1 MYALANDNI
10 VNIIKNR
17 GMVILIDVSPKM
29 LSGVICNI
37 LYEIFMNIVCIGYTQ
52 KQYGDSFSAMDDFA
66 GEPDFADIIKIKKRK
81 ILSNYPLLSNRAR
94 DRTRTYTSQNTR
106 S

>member
-1 MYALANDNI
+1 MGIDELPIINSEFIYR
-10 VNIIKNR
+10 VN
-17 GMVILIDVSPKM
+17 V
-29 LSGVICNI
+29 
-37 LYEIFMNIVCIGYTQ
+37 
-52 KQYGDSFSAMDDFA
+52 
-66 GEPDFADIIKIKKRK
+66 KKRK